1 MTPDETPY
9 RDEADD
15 AAPAEHDTP
24 VVDDVSDLSD
34 DMADAGMDE
43 ADAQTDDDAADEGG
57 GDAVAPRAARVS
69 RSRSRKPVVE
79 PLVIGIDGGGT
90 TTRVALADATGRVL
104 ASTTGEGAAIRP
116 GAAAHSAE
124 IIAALVE
131 QVRAAAGQDEGPHPA
146 TLVAGLAGG
155 GQEAL
160 ARELEREL
168 GRTAIASRISVVA
181 DAAIALEDAFGDNP
195 GILLIAGTGSSAFAR
210 TPDGRIERCGGW
222 GPNIGDEGSGAWLGR
237 KALSVVTA
245 ASDGREPETAL
256 IGAVLTATEHESL
269 EGLIPWA
276 AGATPATLAS
286 LAPIVLAT
294 AATGDLRANAIV
306 SMAIEELIVH
316 IRALAR
322 RSFTDERA
330 AIQVALAGGLL
341 ARGTLMRKRLEQ
353 RLKTAVPG
361 ASVLSRDV
369 DAVKGA
375 LRMARRMAGIDLD

>member
-1 MTPDETPY
+1 MSEERTPY
-9 RDEADD
+9 RDDAEDELDEGVAMHESDADLAADAAASDDEVAGDD
-15 AAPAEHDTP
+15 AA
-24 VVDDVSDLSD
+24 
-34 DMADAGMDE
+34 
-43 ADAQTDDDAADEGG
+43 QDDDAGAS
-57 GDAVAPRAARVS
+57 ARTSSRAARS
-69 RSRSRKPVVE
+69 KSRKPVIE

-90 TTRVALADATGRVL
+90 STRLALADATGRVI
-104 ASTTGEGAAIRP
+104 ATATGEGAAIRP
-116 GAAAHSAE
+116 GGAVQSAE
-124 IIAALVE
+124 IIASLVE
-131 QVRAAAGQDEGPHPA
+131 QARTAAGLTDAPLPA
-146 TLVAGLAGG
+146 YLVAGLAGG

-160 ARELEREL
+160 ARDVHREL
-168 GRTAIASRISVVA
+168 GRVALASRVQVLS
-181 DAAIALEDAFGDNP
+181 DAEIALEDAFGDGP

-210 TPDGRIERCGGW
+210 TPDARLERCGGW

-245 ASDGREPETAL
+245 ASDGREPETGL
-256 IGAVLTATEHESL
+256 IGAVLTATERETL
-269 EGLIPWA
+269 EELIPWA
-276 AGATPATLAS
+276 AAATPATLAS

-341 ARGTLMRKRLEQ
+341 TRGSLMRKRLEQ

-361 ASVLSRDV
+361 ATVLARDV

-375 LRMARRMAGIDLD
+375 VRMARRLAGIDLD